1 MLYYVQK
8 TAWKPKPFSQLYLF
22 TLFFFPIIGPFL
34 LAARRYLTGHWRT
47 LPLSLMITRLIAYMP
62 VPDFRVNSEV
72 FGASNNDNST
82 RRVYAL
88 KRERELRSPRTYQRL
103 YLPGVSEPRLPHQCA
118 PPALTP
124 CWPSNWPPVTR
135 LWITIIPRSLFPGF
149 RNCGICIYYDCCYL
163 SLDPHHLSNDLI

>member
-1 MLYYVQK
+1 MLNYVQK
-8 TAWKPKPFSQLYLF
+8 TAWKPKPFSQFYLS

-62 VPDFRVNSEV
+62 VPDFRVTEV

-149 RNCGICIYYDCCYL
+149 RNCGICIYYDCC
-163 SLDPHHLSNDLI
+163 